1 MSLLPS
7 LPRRPS
13 TWSMTST
20 SQPPTPAAGSTP
32 VKSAKNKT
40 ILANSSTTFDPQSI
54 FRHTEK
60 VVTSQSCRVRK
71 GYAPFVK
78 AEALLVTSK
87 KESGDQAAIFIVV
100 PPSETEAASILYS
113 IPIIPGFKHRLE
125 QTPPSPSTSFFQQS
139 AKPHITLYL
148 SCEDTKLELRISAS
162 QTAKVQKL
170 VAELRKLSDTA
181 VQSPTPRSLT
191 HSWLDLYP
199 AQPPKENDNVDALG
213 SPEVETPGVLT
224 PSTSTGAMTLDTPLS
239 SVAEAI
245 QATPATPAD
254 AAAEEDEHP
263 DPYLPTFSRTE
274 FLRKRL
280 YARQEKWSTRAEMKI
295 RIATYNVN
303 DKIPPE
309 GTLELA
315 PLAGKGEEDL
325 LVFGFQEADLR
336 RQSLLISQGNS
347 RAEGWEAALLAGLG
361 PKAEEFEKL
370 VMTQY
375 VGVLMIILV
384 RKTLKEAISRV
395 ETSERGI
402 GLLGFGGNKA
412 GVAVRLKIHDTTL
425 CFVNAHMAAFATALE
440 RRRYD
445 YQTLKAGLTFARPG
459 EADLTPAF
467 EEFLPEPKEKL
478 LTQEDSHVLFWLG
491 DLNYRIDLPDSDVK
505 KLVEEKKWEDML
517 AKDQLRSDIVSEQ
530 SFTGFTEP
538 EISFPPTFKYVHG
551 STTHDLRRAPAYT
564 DRIIYHYPTNP
575 YTASSTF
582 DLKCDEYTSHDI
594 LWSDHRPVT
603 ASYSAQVR
611 VADESSRGVE
621 LAAVMKEL
629 DRLEEVYRP
638 SLEIDGTSLEFG
650 QVMYRQPVIREVKLR
665 NVGRV
670 PATYNFK
677 PPSSDK
683 PICKPFMWPFP
694 ATAVVEPGQDVT
706 LKVVVCVDELAA
718 AKLTLGDDIND
729 VFVLQ
734 IAGGKDFFITIQA
747 VFQPSIIALPLHVL
761 SALPSPIRHV
771 PLADRKILARPLAPS
786 TTNGEA
792 PAKPVRDVWRLLE
805 YLMANGTGVEDLWV
819 ANQDVRDIIECLDT
833 GVALPEESARTIS
846 VALLH
851 ILTALPTPLLPISH
865 HTPCLSAEDRDAAFA
880 VLEGVPQINTNVL
893 IGLMSVVRLCSG
905 AEDDREPK
913 SIAEQETAKP
923 VEVIPDEATLG
934 VEDES
939 TKTSTG
945 AIKEAGLVEPP
956 GQDETF
962 KIEDDDAEDED
973 EDDVKISD
981 NDATANTSDAPAG
994 AVKKDEALKDDV
1006 DGLDSKLDEV
1016 SLADDEPTKTDTTS
1030 AVSKELEEF
1039 KEAGQMQTVKASQ
1052 EATRSDKEEGKVV
1065 TFASPPK
1072 RGDSS
1077 LPAPVTPPAQTSAL
1091 PAAVGTA
1098 HQPSEALVDA
1108 LCPAIFGQT
1117 TAVGITRDKRRRFVK
1132 LLLEG

>member
-7 LPRRPS
+7 LPRRAL

-20 SQPPTPAAGSTP
+20 SQPPTPAAGGTPTKST
-32 VKSAKNKT
+32 KN
-40 ILANSSTTFDPQSI
+40 IIANSLTSFDPQLI
-54 FRHTEK
+54 FRHTER
-60 VVTSQSCRVRK
+60 VVTSQSCRVRR

-78 AEALLVTSK
+78 ADALLVTSK
-87 KESGDQAAIFIVV
+87 KESGDEAAVFIVV
-100 PPSETEAASILYS
+100 PPIETEAASILYI

-148 SCEDTKLELRISAS
+148 SCEKTKLELRISAS

-170 VAELRKLSDTA
+170 VAELRKLNETA
-181 VQSPTPRSLT
+181 GQSPTPRSLT

-199 AQPPKENDNVDALG
+199 AQPPKENDNVDDLG
-213 SPEVETPGVLT
+213 SPEVETLGMFT
-224 PSTSTGAMTLDTPLS
+224 PSTSTGTMTVDAPLS

-245 QATPATPAD
+245 QATPTTPATD
-254 AAAEEDEHP
+254 DEEYP

-280 YARQEKWSTRAEMKI
+280 YARQEKWSTRSQVKI

-315 PLAGKGEEDL
+315 PLAGKGEEDI

-347 RAEGWEAALLAGLG
+347 RAEGWESALMAGLG
-361 PKAEEFEKL
+361 PKAAEFEKL

-375 VGVLMIILV
+375 VGVLMIVLV
-384 RKTLKEAISRV
+384 KKTLKEAISRV

-402 GLLGFGGNKA
+402 GLLGFGG
-412 GVAVRLKIHDTTL
+412 VAVKMKVHDTTL
-425 CFVNAHMAAFATALE
+425 CFVNAHMAAFATALG

-445 YQTLKAGLTFARPG
+445 YQALKVGLTFSRPN

-467 EEFLPEPKEKL
+467 EEFLPEAKERPL
-478 LTQEDSHVLFWLG
+478 MQEDSHVLFWLG
-491 DLNYRIDLPDSDVK
+491 DLNYRIDLPDNDVK
-505 KLVEEKKWEDML
+505 KLVEEKKWDDML
-517 AKDQLRSDIVSEQ
+517 AKDQLRSDIVSEL
-530 SFTGFTEP
+530 TGFSEP
-538 EISFPPTFKYVHG
+538 DIGFPPTFKYVHG

-564 DRIIYHYPTNP
+564 DRIIYNFPSNP
-575 YTASSTF
+575 YTASTTF

-611 VADESSRGVE
+611 IADESSRGVE

-650 QVMYRQPVIREVKLR
+650 QVKYRQPVVREVKLR

-670 PATYNFK
+670 PATYSFK

-694 ATAVVEPGQDVT
+694 ATAVVEPGQDVS
-706 LKVVVCVDELAA
+706 LKVVICINDSAA
-718 AKLTLGDDIND
+718 AKLTLGEDIND
-729 VFVLQ
+729 VLVLQ

-747 VFQPSIIALPLHVL
+747 AFQPSIVALPLHVL
-761 SALPSPIRHV
+761 SALPAPIRDV
-771 PLADRKILARPLAPS
+771 SLADRKILARPLAPS
-786 TTNGEA
+786 STNGEA
-792 PAKPVRDVWRLLE
+792 PSKPVRDVWKLLE
-805 YLMANGTGVEDLWV
+805 YLMASGKGVEDLWLDKE
-819 ANQDVRDIIECLDT
+819 DVRDIIECLDT
-833 GVALPEESARTIS
+833 GAALPGESAKKIS

-851 ILTALPTPLLPISH
+851 ILTALPTPLLPAFH
-865 HTPCLSAEDRDAAFA
+865 HTICLSAEDRDAAFA

-893 IGLMSVVRLCSG
+893 IGLISVVKLCSG
-905 AEDDREPK
+905 IEDEHEIKKDESNGEAKITETGSDFNK
-913 SIAEQETAKP
+913 SAKGENDDVRSSTA
-923 VEVIPDEATLG
+923 G
-934 VEDES
+934 VES
-939 TKTSTG
+939 AKVS
-945 AIKEAGLVEPP
+945 EPA
-956 GQDETF
+956 GQDDTF
-962 KIEDDDAEDED
+962 KIEDDDAEDD
-973 EDDVKISD
+973 DDVKVSD
-981 NDATANTSDAPAG
+981 NDTSA
-994 AVKKDEALKDDV
+994 KDGVTEQTSTEEAKNNV
-1006 DGLDSKLDEV
+1006 DELDTKLDEV
-1016 SLADDEPTKTDTTS
+1016 SLTDDGEVSEKKTEIPAARVESRTES
-1030 AVSKELEEF
+1030 QPE
-1039 KEAGQMQTVKASQ
+1039 GASQ
-1052 EATRSDKEEGKVV
+1052 EATKSEKEDGKVV

-1072 RGDSS
+1072 KGDTD
-1077 LPAPVTPPAQTSAL
+1077 LPAPVTPPGQTSAL
-1091 PAAVGTA
+1091 PAANVAETP
-1098 HQPSEALVDA
+1098 HQPSEALIDA
-1108 LCPAIFGQT
+1108 LCPAVFGQT
-1117 TAVGITRDKRRRFVK
+1117 VAVGPATDKRRRFIK

>member
-7 LPRRPS
+7 LSRRPS

-20 SQPPTPAAGSTP
+20 STSQPPTPAAGGTP
-32 VKSAKNKT
+32 VKSTKKD
-40 ILANSSTTFDPQSI
+40 IIANSHTSFDPQSI
-54 FRHTEK
+54 FRLTEK
-60 VVTSQSCRVRK
+60 VVTSQSCRVRS

-78 AEALLVTSK
+78 ADALLVTSK
-87 KESGDQAAIFIVV
+87 KESGDEAAILIVT
-100 PPSETEAASILYS
+100 PPTETEAASILYS

-170 VAELRKLSDTA
+170 VAELRKLNETA
-181 VQSPTPRSLT
+181 GQSPTPRSLT

-199 AQPPKENDNVDALG
+199 AQPPKENDNVDDLG
-213 SPEVETPGVLT
+213 SPEVETPGGLT
-224 PSTSTGAMTLDTPLS
+224 PSTSTGTMTVDTPLS
-239 SVAEAI
+239 SLTEGV
-245 QATPATPAD
+245 QGTPTTPMKGEQE
-254 AAAEEDEHP
+254 EEDEYP

-280 YARQEKWSTRAEMKI
+280 YARQEKWSSRSQVKI

-315 PLAGKGEEDL
+315 PLVGKGEEDI

-336 RQSLLISQGNS
+336 RQSLLVSQGNT
-347 RAEGWEAALLAGLG
+347 RADGWAAALLAGLG
-361 PKAEEFEKL
+361 PKAEDFEKL

-375 VGVLMIILV
+375 VGVLMIVFV

-402 GLLGFGGNKA
+402 GLLGFGG
-412 GVAVRLKIHDTTL
+412 VAVRLKVHDTTL

-445 YQTLKAGLTFARPG
+445 YQALRTGLAFARPG

-467 EEFLPEPKEKL
+467 EEFLPEARERL

-491 DLNYRIDLPDSDVK
+491 DLNYRIDLPDNEVK

-517 AKDQLRSDIVSEQ
+517 AKDQLRNDIISEQ
-530 SFTGFTEP
+530 SFTGFAEP
-538 EISFPPTFKYVHG
+538 EITFHPTFKYVHG
-551 STTHDLRRAPAYT
+551 STTHDPRRAPAYT
-564 DRIIYHYPTNP
+564 DRIIYNFPSNP
-575 YTASSTF
+575 YTPSTALE
-582 DLKCDEYTSHDI
+582 LKCEGYTSHDI

-603 ASYSAQVR
+603 ATYSVQIR

-621 LAAVMKEL
+621 LAGVMKEL

-650 QVMYRQPVIREVKLR
+650 RVRYRQPVVREVKLR

-694 ATAVVEPGQDVT
+694 ATAVVQPGQDVT
-706 LKVVVCVDELAA
+706 LKVVICVDDSAS
-718 AKLTLGDDIND
+718 AKLTLGEDIND
-729 VFVLQ
+729 VLVLQ
-734 IAGGKDFFITIQA
+734 IAGGKDFFITIQGA
-747 VFQPSIIALPLHVL
+747 FQPSIVGLPLHVL
-761 SALPSPIRHV
+761 SALSAPIRDI
-771 PLADRKILARPLAPS
+771 PLADRKVLARPLAPS
-786 TTNGEA
+786 TTNGDA

-805 YLMANGTGVEDLWV
+805 YLMANGQGVEDLWV
-819 ANQDVRDIIECLDT
+819 KKEDIRDVIECLDT
-833 GVALPEESARTIS
+833 GAVLPNGSAKEIS
-846 VALLH
+846 IALLH
-851 ILTALPTPLLPISH
+851 ILTALPTPLLPVSH
-865 HTPCLSAEDRDAAFA
+865 HTSCLSAQDRDAAFA

-893 IGLMSVVRLCSG
+893 IGLMSVVRLCSS
-905 AEDDREPK
+905 AEDKQEYSRVAITEETTPAVPSGETPKAEHETVDSSVRE
-913 SIAEQETAKP
+913 AAQVDTAG
-923 VEVIPDEATLG
+923 T
-934 VEDES
+934 
-939 TKTSTG
+939 
-945 AIKEAGLVEPP
+945 P
-956 GQDETF
+956 GQDDTF

-973 EDDVKISD
+973 DVKID
-981 NDATANTSDAPAG
+981 DQDASASKGSEDIESAE
-994 AVKKDEALKDDV
+994 VKKAGLDD
-1006 DGLDSKLDEV
+1006 LDSKLDEI
-1016 SLADDEPTKTDTTS
+1016 SLTDDDSKLSKKKEEIEAIKGKIGLAKEIEAEGKT
-1030 AVSKELEEF
+1030 
-1039 KEAGQMQTVKASQ
+1039 AGKSQ
-1052 EATRSDKEEGKVV
+1052 EATVCDKDETKVV

-1072 RGDSS
+1072 KGDKE
-1077 LPAPVTPPAQTSAL
+1077 LPIPVTPPGQTASLPTASSAS
-1091 PAAVGTA
+1091 AGTNN
-1098 HQPSEALVDA
+1098 QPSEALVDA
-1108 LCPAIFGQT
+1108 LCPAVFGQT
-1117 TAVGITRDKRRRFVK
+1117 IAVGPTKDKRRRFIK